1 MKCKNNIF
9 LNLRPLFLR
18 NTFLNLWHF
27 FSPSAYPIN
36 SFFSGISNRSYD
48 NSKNLFSL
56 FSWQPLL
63 GKQILSSQYAGYQSK
78 LLKNC
83 QKKVKQMIQTD
94 KDYSKKQIVAKV
106 AFSTPMLR
114 TQNLTMGSK
123 YSESSFFEFLLP
135 LVIYMSGFDLLNM
148 SYFS

>member
-1 MKCKNNIF
+1 MKCKNYIF

-56 FSWQPLL
+56 FSWQLLL

-83 QKKVKQMIQTD
+83 QKKVKQVIQTD
-94 KDYSKKQIVAKV
+94 KDYSKV

-114 TQNLTMGSK
+114 TQNLIMGSK
-123 YSESSFFEFLLP
+123 YSENSFFEFLLP
-135 LVIYMSGFDLLNM
+135 LVIYMIGFDLLNM

>member
-1 MKCKNNIF
+1 MKCKNYIF

-56 FSWQPLL
+56 FSWQLLL

-83 QKKVKQMIQTD
+83 QKKVKQVIQTD
-94 KDYSKKQIVAKV
+94 KDYSTV

-123 YSESSFFEFLLP
+123 YSENSFFEFLLP
-135 LVIYMSGFDLLNM
+135 LVIYMIGFDLLNM